1 MSVAIA
7 TGGMF
12 NNCCGGGPGVGG
24 GGAPPVNQ
32 YAEQYDDKIPFSVK
46 VLRVSFDDFK
56 KKDKKLKVLVK
67 NIRLNGF

>member
-12 NNCCGGGPGVGG
+12 RDCCGIAPAGG

-32 YAEQYDDKIPFSVK
+32 YAEQYDDRVKFSVMVNK
-46 VLRVSFDDFK
+46 VFFRDTK
-56 KKDKKLKVLVK
+56 IKDKKLKVLIK
-67 NIRLNGF
+67 QISIDDF

>member
-12 NNCCGGGPGVGG
+12 RDCCGGAPGG

-32 YAEQYDDKIPFSVK
+32 YAEQYDDRVKFSVIVNK
-46 VLRVSFDDFK
+46 VFFRDTK
-56 KKDKKLKVLVK
+56 KKDDELKILVK
-67 NIRLNGF
+67 QISIDDL